1 MSNNPHVLI
10 VGAGFGG
17 LGVAEELAHVPVDV
31 TLIDR
36 HNYHTF
42 QPLLYQ
48 VATSLLNAEDV
59 GAPVRSL
66 FRHQDNVT
74 FRMATVTG
82 VDIPSHRIQLEDG
95 NQIAYDYLVLAGGAT
110 VNYFN
115 TPGAAEHAFPLYTL
129 MNAVTLRNKILERF
143 EAADR
148 DSALIEDGVLNF
160 VIVGSGPTGVE
171 IAGALSDL
179 FYNLLPRDY
188 HQLAT
193 ERPRVI
199 IVEKGKEV
207 LAPFKDNLRKYAK
220 EELEER
226 RVEVRLGETVAEVG
240 PTFVRLKSGEE
251 IKTHTLIWAAG
262 VKANPLADNL
272 GLPQGP
278 GARVRLTPDLS
289 VPDHPEIFV
298 VGDMGEV
305 ASEGK
310 LLPQLGSVAM
320 QSGEH
325 VGRQIARRIAGE
337 ETQAFKYWD
346 KGFMATIGRGSAVV
360 EFPNQRTLHGPLAY
374 FAWLGVHLAL
384 LNGTRNRIE
393 TLWNWGW
400 SALTHDRAAR
410 IIIEREEETQS
421 VTQSGAGG
429 VTPVPRSGDL
439 GASGCNGPLAEL
451 G

>member
-1 MSNNPHVLI
+1 MSSTRHVAI

-17 LGVAEELAHVPVDV
+17 LGVAEQLGHVPVEV

-59 GAPVRSL
+59 GAPVRGM

-82 VDIPSHRIQLEDG
+82 VDAAGQKIQLEDG
-95 NQIAYDYLVLAGGAT
+95 KQIPYDYLVLAGGAT

-129 MNAVTLRNKILERF
+129 ANAVKLRNRILERF

-148 DSALIEDGVLNF
+148 NRALIEDGALNF
-160 VIVGSGPTGVE
+160 VIVGAGPTGVE
-171 IAGALSDL
+171 TAGALSDL

-188 HQLAT
+188 HDLAT
-193 ERPRVI
+193 EKARVI
-199 IVEKGKEV
+199 LVEMGKEV
-207 LAPFKDNLRKYAK
+207 LAPFKDNLRTYAK
-220 EELEER
+220 QELEQR
-226 RVEVRLGETVAEVG
+226 RVEVRLEQAVAEVG
-240 PTFVRLKSGEE
+240 GTFVRLKSGEE
-251 IKTHTLIWAAG
+251 IKAHTLIWAAG
-262 VKANPLADNL
+262 VRANPLADML
-272 GLPQGP
+272 GSPQGR
-278 GARVRLTPDLS
+278 GGRIKLNPDLS

-305 ASEGK
+305 ASDGNV
-310 LLPQLGSVAM
+310 LPQLGSVAM

-325 VGRQIARRIAGE
+325 VGRQIARRLHGDPG
-337 ETQAFKYWD
+337 QPFRYWD
-346 KGFMATIGRGSAVV
+346 KGFMATIGRGAAVV
-360 EFPNQRTLHGPLAY
+360 ELPNMRTLHGPLAY
-374 FAWLGVHLAL
+374 FAWLGVHLVL
-384 LNGTRNRIE
+384 LNGMRNRIE

-410 IIIEREEETQS
+410 IIIESKDDEVKHATDP
-421 VTQSGAGG
+421 AH
-429 VTPVPRSGDL
+429 
-439 GASGCNGPLAEL
+439 
-451 G
+451 

>member
-1 MSNNPHVLI
+1 MEKRPHVVI

-17 LGVAEELAHVPVDV
+17 LGVAEQLAHVPVDV

-59 GAPVRSL
+59 GAPVRAM
-66 FRHQDNVT
+66 FRDQDNVT
-74 FRMATVTG
+74 FRMATVSSIDVPG
-82 VDIPSHRIQLEDG
+82 REIQLADG
-95 NQIAYDYLVLAGGAT
+95 DRIAFDYLVLAGGAT

-129 MNAVTLRNKILERF
+129 MNAIKLRNRILERF

-148 DSALIEDGVLNF
+148 DPSLIEAGALNF
-160 VIVGSGPTGVE
+160 VIVGAGPTGVE

-179 FYNLLPRDY
+179 FHNLLPDDY
-188 HQLAT
+188 HHLAT
-193 ERPRVI
+193 DKARVI
-199 IVEKGKEV
+199 LVEMGKEV
-207 LAPFKDNLRKYAK
+207 LAPFKENLRTYTKQ
-220 EELEER
+220 ELEKR
-226 RVEVRLGETVAEVG
+226 RVELRLGEAVAEVG

-251 IKTHTLIWAAG
+251 ISAHTLIWAAG
-262 VKANPLADNL
+262 VRANPLADML
-272 GLPQGP
+272 GLPQGR
-278 GARVRLTPDLS
+278 GGRIKLNTDLS

-305 ASEGK
+305 ASDGEV
-310 LLPQLGSVAM
+310 LPQLGSVAM

-325 VGRQIARRIAGE
+325 VGRQIARRLHGGSG
-337 ETQAFKYWD
+337 QPFKYWD
-346 KGFMATIGRGSAVV
+346 KGFMATIGRGAAVV
-360 EFPNQRTLHGPLAY
+360 EFPNKRTLHGPIAY

-384 LNGTRNRIE
+384 LSGMRNRIE

-400 SALTHDRAAR
+400 SALTHERAAR
-410 IIIEREEETQS
+410 IIIDAKDEAATAAK
-421 VTQSGAGG
+421 T
-429 VTPVPRSGDL
+429 
-439 GASGCNGPLAEL
+439 
-451 G
+451 

>member
-1 MSNNPHVLI
+1 MSKYPHVVI

-17 LGVAEELAHVPVDV
+17 LGAAEQLDHVPVEV

-66 FRHQDNVT
+66 FRHQENVN
-74 FRMATVTG
+74 FRLATVTG
-82 VDIPSHRIQLEDG
+82 IDVPGRRIQIDDG
-95 NQIAYDYLVLAGGAT
+95 HEITFDYLVLAGGAT
-110 VNYFN
+110 VNYFG

-129 MNAVTLRNKILERF
+129 MNAVRLRNQVMQRF

-148 DSALIEDGVLNF
+148 DPAIIDDGALTF
-160 VIVGSGPTGVE
+160 VIVGGGPTGVE
-171 IAGALSDL
+171 TAGALSDL

-193 ERPRVI
+193 EKARI
-199 IVEKGKEV
+199 ILVEMGHEV
-207 LAPFKDNLRKYAK
+207 LPPFKENLRSYTKK
-220 EELEER
+220 ELEDR
-226 RVEVRLGETVAEVG
+226 GVELRLGEAVAEVG
-240 PTFVRLKSGEE
+240 PTSMKLKSGEE
-251 IKTHTLIWAAG
+251 IKTHTLVWAGG
-262 VKANPLADNL
+262 VQANPLARML
-272 GLPQGP
+272 GMPQGR
-278 GARVRLTPDLS
+278 GGRVKLNPDLS

-305 ASEGK
+305 ASEGEI
-310 LLPQLGSVAM
+310 LPQLASVAM

-325 VGRQIARRIAGE
+325 VGKQIARLILGN
-337 ETQAFKYWD
+337 ETQPFKYWD

-360 EFPNQRTLHGPLAY
+360 EFPNKRTLHGPLAY
-374 FAWLGVHLAL
+374 FAWLGVHLVL
-384 LNGTRNRIE
+384 LSGMRNRIE

-410 IIIEREEETQS
+410 IIIDNQDEQVQT
-421 VTQSGAGG
+421 V
-429 VTPVPRSGDL
+429 RSIPG
-439 GASGCNGPLAEL
+439 
-451 G
+451 

>member
-1 MSNNPHVLI
+1 MSTTPHVAI
-10 VGAGFGG
+10 VGAGFSG
-17 LGVAEELAHVPVDV
+17 LGVAEQLDHVPVEV
-31 TLIDR
+31 TLIDQ

-48 VATSLLNAEDV
+48 VATSLLNAEDI

-66 FRHQDNVT
+66 FRHQANVT

-82 VDIPSHRIQLEDG
+82 VDVPSHTIQFEDG
-95 NQIAYDYLVLAGGAT
+95 NQISYDYLVLAGGTT

-129 MNAVTLRNKILERF
+129 MHAVTLRNRILERF

-148 DSALIEDGVLNF
+148 DPALIADGALNF
-160 VIVGSGPTGVE
+160 VIVGAGPTGVE
-171 IAGALSDL
+171 TAGALADL

-193 ERPRVI
+193 DKARVI
-199 IVEKGKEV
+199 MVERGKEV
-207 LAPFKDNLRKYAK
+207 LAPFQDNLRAYAQAA
-220 EELEER
+220 LEQR
-226 RVEVRLGETVAEVG
+226 RVEVRLGEAVAEVG
-240 PTFVRLKSGEE
+240 PTFVRLQSGEE
-251 IKTHTLIWAAG
+251 IKAHTLIWAAG
-262 VKANPLADNL
+262 VRANPLADRL
-272 GLPQGP
+272 GLPQGR
-278 GARVRLTPDLS
+278 GGRIQLHPDLS

-305 ASEGK
+305 ASDGK
-310 LLPQLGSVAM
+310 VLPQLGSVAM

-325 VGRQIARRIAGE
+325 VGRQIARRLHGE
-337 ETQAFKYWD
+337 PGQPFKYWD
-346 KGFMATIGRGSAVV
+346 KGFMATIGRGAAVV
-360 EFPNQRTLHGPLAY
+360 ELPNKRTLHGPLAY

-384 LNGTRNRIE
+384 LSGMRNRIE

-410 IIIEREEETQS
+410 IIMD
-421 VTQSGAGG
+421 
-429 VTPVPRSGDL
+429 PKGDEVKN
-439 GASGCNGPLAEL
+439 A
-451 G
+451 

>member
-1 MSNNPHVLI
+1 MSKTQHVAI

-17 LGVAEELAHVPVDV
+17 LGVAEQLDHVPVEV

-59 GAPVRSL
+59 GAPIRSM
-66 FRHQDNVT
+66 FRHQENVT

-82 VDIPSHRIQLEDG
+82 VDAAGQKIQLEDG
-95 NQIAYDYLVLAGGAT
+95 KQISYDYLVLAGGAT

-129 MNAVTLRNKILERF
+129 MNAVKLRSRILERF

-148 DSALIEDGVLNF
+148 DPALIEDGALNF
-160 VIVGSGPTGVE
+160 VIVGAGPTGVE
-171 IAGALSDL
+171 TAGALSDL
-179 FYNLLPRDY
+179 FYNLLPHDY

-193 ERPRVI
+193 EKARVI
-199 IVEKGKEV
+199 LVEMAKEV
-207 LAPFKDNLRKYAK
+207 LAPFKDNLRAYAQA
-220 EELEER
+220 ELEQR
-226 RVEVRLGETVAEVG
+226 RVEVRLGEAVAEVG

-251 IKTHTLIWAAG
+251 IKAHTLIWAAG
-262 VKANPLADNL
+262 VRANPLADRL
-272 GLPQGP
+272 GWPQGR
-278 GARVRLTPDLS
+278 GGRIQLHPDLS

-305 ASEGK
+305 ASDGK
-310 LLPQLGSVAM
+310 VLPQLGSVAM

-325 VGRQIARRIAGE
+325 VGRQIARRLHGE
-337 ETQAFKYWD
+337 PGQPFQYWD
-346 KGFMATIGRGSAVV
+346 KGFMATIGRGAAVV
-360 EFPNQRTLHGPLAY
+360 ELPNQRTLHGPLAY

-384 LNGTRNRIE
+384 LSGMRNRIE

-410 IIIEREEETQS
+410 IIIDSQ
-421 VTQSGAGG
+421 
-429 VTPVPRSGDL
+429 GDEVKN
-439 GASGCNGPLAEL
+439 A
-451 G
+451 

>member
-1 MSNNPHVLI
+1 MQRLKQEEKTMDKRPHVVI

-17 LGVAEELAHVPVDV
+17 LGVAEQLAHVPVDV

-59 GAPVRSL
+59 GAPVRAM
-66 FRHQDNVT
+66 FRDQDNVT
-74 FRMATVTG
+74 FRMATVSG
-82 VDIPSHRIQLEDG
+82 INVPGREIQLADG
-95 NQIAYDYLVLAGGAT
+95 DRMNYDYLVLAGGAT

-115 TPGAAEHAFPLYTL
+115 TPGAAGHAFPLYTL
-129 MNAVTLRNKILERF
+129 MNAIKLRNQILERF

-148 DSALIEDGVLNF
+148 DPSLIEAGALNF
-160 VIVGSGPTGVE
+160 VIVGAGPTGVE

-179 FYNLLPRDY
+179 FHNLLPDDY

-193 ERPRVI
+193 DKARVI
-199 IVEKGKEV
+199 LVEMGKEV
-207 LAPFKDNLRKYAK
+207 LAPFKENLRAYTKK
-220 EELEER
+220 ELEKR
-226 RVEVRLGETVAEVG
+226 GVELRLGEAVAEVG

-251 IKTHTLIWAAG
+251 ISAHTLIWAAG
-262 VKANPLADNL
+262 VRANPLADML
-272 GLPQGP
+272 GLQQGR
-278 GARVRLTPDLS
+278 GGRIKLGPDLS

-305 ASEGK
+305 SSEGK
-310 LLPQLGSVAM
+310 VLPQLGSVAM

-325 VGRQIARRIAGE
+325 VGRQIARRLYGGSG
-337 ETQAFKYWD
+337 QPFKYWD
-346 KGFMATIGRGSAVV
+346 KGFMATIGRGAAVV
-360 EFPNQRTLHGPLAY
+360 EFPNKRTLHGPIAY

-384 LNGTRNRIE
+384 LSGMRNRIE

-400 SALTHDRAAR
+400 SGLTHERAAR
-410 IIIEREEETQS
+410 IIIDAKDEVATAAK
-421 VTQSGAGG
+421 T
-429 VTPVPRSGDL
+429 
-439 GASGCNGPLAEL
+439 
-451 G
+451 

>member
-1 MSNNPHVLI
+1 MSSTRHVAI

-17 LGVAEELAHVPVDV
+17 LGVAEQLGHVPVEV

-59 GAPVRSL
+59 GAPVRGM

-82 VDIPSHRIQLEDG
+82 VDAAGQKIQLEDG
-95 NQIAYDYLVLAGGAT
+95 KQIPYDYLVLAGGAT

-129 MNAVTLRNKILERF
+129 ANAVKLRNRILERF

-148 DSALIEDGVLNF
+148 NPALIEDGALNF
-160 VIVGSGPTGVE
+160 VIVGAGPTGVE
-171 IAGALSDL
+171 TAGALSDL

-188 HQLAT
+188 HDLAT
-193 ERPRVI
+193 EKARVI
-199 IVEKGKEV
+199 LVEMGKEV
-207 LAPFKDNLRKYAK
+207 LAPFKDNLRTYAK
-220 EELEER
+220 QELEQR
-226 RVEVRLGETVAEVG
+226 RVEVRLEQAVAEVDG
-240 PTFVRLKSGEE
+240 TFVRLKSGEE
-251 IKTHTLIWAAG
+251 IKAHTLIWAAG
-262 VKANPLADNL
+262 VRANPLADML
-272 GLPQGP
+272 GSPQGR
-278 GARVRLTPDLS
+278 GGRIKLNPDLS

-305 ASEGK
+305 ASDGNV
-310 LLPQLGSVAM
+310 LPQLGSVAM

-325 VGRQIARRIAGE
+325 VGRQIARRLHGDPG
-337 ETQAFKYWD
+337 QPFKYWD
-346 KGFMATIGRGSAVV
+346 KGFMATIGRGAAVV
-360 EFPNQRTLHGPLAY
+360 EFPNKRTLDGPLAY

-384 LNGTRNRIE
+384 LSGIRNRIE

-410 IIIEREEETQS
+410 IIIES
-421 VTQSGAGG
+421 K
-429 VTPVPRSGDL
+429 DD
-439 GASGCNGPLAEL
+439 EL
-451 G
+451 KT

>member
-1 MSNNPHVLI
+1 MSNYPRVVI

-17 LGVAEELAHVPVDV
+17 LGAAEQLAHVPVDV

-59 GAPVRSL
+59 GAPVRSI
-66 FRHQDNVT
+66 FRHQENVN
-74 FRMATVTG
+74 FHLGTVTG
-82 VDIPSHRIQLEDG
+82 IDVTGRKIHLETG
-95 NQIAYDYLVLAGGAT
+95 NETTYDYLVLAGGAT
-110 VNYFN
+110 VNYFG

-129 MNAVTLRNKILERF
+129 MNAVKLRNKVMQQF

-148 DSALIEDGVLNF
+148 DPAIIDDGALTF
-160 VIVGSGPTGVE
+160 VVVGAGSTGVE
-171 IAGALSDL
+171 TAGALSDL

-193 ERPRVI
+193 EKARI
-199 IVEKGKEV
+199 IVVEMGQQV
-207 LAPFKDNLRKYAK
+207 LPTFQENLRAYARK
-220 EELEER
+220 ELEDR
-226 RVEVRLGETVAEVG
+226 GVEVRLGEAVADVG
-240 PTFVRLKSGEE
+240 PTSVKLKSGEE
-251 IKTHTLIWAAG
+251 IKAHTLVWAAG
-262 VKANPLADNL
+262 VQSNPLARML
-272 GLPQGP
+272 GMPLGR
-278 GARVRLTPDLS
+278 GGRVKLNPDLS

-305 ASEGK
+305 ASEGEV
-310 LLPQLGSVAM
+310 LPQLASVAM

-325 VGRQIARRIAGE
+325 VGKQIARRILGE
-337 ETQAFKYWD
+337 ETQPFKYWN

-360 EFPNQRTLHGPLAY
+360 EFPNKRTLHGPLAY
-374 FAWLGVHLAL
+374 FAWLGVHLVL
-384 LNGTRNRIE
+384 LNGMRNRIE

-410 IIIEREEETQS
+410 IIITEDEQVKTL
-421 VTQSGAGG
+421 
-429 VTPVPRSGDL
+429 DKL
-439 GASGCNGPLAEL
+439 AS
-451 G
+451 

>member
-1 MSNNPHVLI
+1 MSNNPHVVI
-10 VGAGFGG
+10 VGGGFGG

-59 GAPVRSL
+59 AAPVRSM

-82 VDIPSHRIQLEDG
+82 VDLPSHEIQLDDDS
-95 NQIAYDYLVLAGGAT
+95 QIAYDYLVLAGGAT

-115 TPGAAEHAFPLYTL
+115 TPGAAEHAFPLYTV
-129 MNAVTLRNKILERF
+129 MNAVRLRNRILERF

-148 DSALIEDGVLNF
+148 DSTLIEDGVLNF
-160 VIVGSGPTGVE
+160 VIVGAGPTGVE
-171 IAGALSDL
+171 TAGALSDL
-179 FYNLLPRDY
+179 FYNLLPDDY

-193 ERPRVI
+193 DNARVI
-199 IVEKGKEV
+199 IVEMGKEV

-220 EELEER
+220 EQLEER
-226 RVEVRLGETVAEVG
+226 RVEVRLGEEVAEIG

-251 IKTHTLIWAAG
+251 IKAHTLIWAAG
-262 VKANPLADNL
+262 VKANPLADIL
-272 GLPQGP
+272 GMPQGH
-278 GARVRLTPDLS
+278 GGRIKLNPDLS
-289 VPDHPEIFV
+289 VPEHPEIFV

-305 ASEGK
+305 VSEGK
-310 LLPQLGSVAM
+310 VLPQLGSVAM
-320 QSGEH
+320 QSGAH
-325 VGRQIARRIAGE
+325 VAQQISRRLAGE
-337 ETQAFKYWD
+337 STQPFKYWD
-346 KGFMATIGRGSAVV
+346 KGFMATIGRGAAVV
-360 EFPNQRTLHGPLAY
+360 EFPNQRTLQGQLAY
-374 FAWLGVHLAL
+374 FAWLGVHLTL
-384 LNGTRNRIE
+384 LTGMRNRIE

-410 IIIEREEETQS
+410 IIIKAENEEVKIST
-421 VTQSGAGG
+421 
-429 VTPVPRSGDL
+429 
-439 GASGCNGPLAEL
+439 
-451 G
+451 

>member
-1 MSNNPHVLI
+1 MGNTPHVAI

-17 LGVAEELAHVPVDV
+17 LGVAEQLDHVPVEV
-31 TLIDR
+31 TLIDQ

-82 VDIPSHRIQLEDG
+82 VDMPGHKIQLKDG
-95 NQIAYDYLVLAGGAT
+95 TQISYDYLVLAGGTT

-129 MNAVTLRNKILERF
+129 MNAVKLRNRILERF
-143 EAADR
+143 EATDR
-148 DSALIEDGVLNF
+148 DPALIDDGALNF
-160 VIVGSGPTGVE
+160 VIVGAGPTGVE
-171 IAGALSDL
+171 TAGALSDL

-193 ERPRVI
+193 EKARI
-199 IVEKGKEV
+199 IMVEMGKEV
-207 LAPFKDNLRKYAK
+207 LAPFKDNLRAYAK
-220 EELEER
+220 EELERR
-226 RVEVRLGETVAEVG
+226 RVEVRLGEAVAEVG
-240 PTFVRLKSGEE
+240 STFVRLKSGEE
-251 IKTHTLIWAAG
+251 IKAHTLIWAAG
-262 VKANPLADNL
+262 VRANPLADML
-272 GLPQGP
+272 GLPQGR
-278 GARVRLTPDLS
+278 GGRIKLNPDLS

-305 ASEGK
+305 TSDGK
-310 LLPQLGSVAM
+310 VLPQLGSVAM

-325 VGRQIARRIAGE
+325 GGRQIARRLHGE
-337 ETQAFKYWD
+337 PGQPFRYWD
-346 KGFMATIGRGSAVV
+346 KGFMATIGRGAAVV
-360 EFPNQRTLHGPLAY
+360 ELPNKLTLHGPLAY

-384 LNGTRNRIE
+384 LSGIRNRIE

-410 IIIEREEETQS
+410 IIIES
-421 VTQSGAGG
+421 K
-429 VTPVPRSGDL
+429 DD
-439 GASGCNGPLAEL
+439 EL
-451 G
+451 KIT